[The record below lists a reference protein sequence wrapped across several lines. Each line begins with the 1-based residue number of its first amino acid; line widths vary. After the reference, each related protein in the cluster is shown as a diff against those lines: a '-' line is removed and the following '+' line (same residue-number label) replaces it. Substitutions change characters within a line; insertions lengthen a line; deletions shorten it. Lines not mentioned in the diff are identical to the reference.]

1 MRDVVALLG
10 FALGLSCQDPAA
22 PPTGSMSSGS
32 GSGSA
37 MRAGSAG
44 SGSGSAGS
52 GTAQASDLGSGS
64 AATPPE
70 PGRVTLP
77 RTGDEPPRK
86 TTKPLA
92 RAELERL
99 AGIEFKDFHRQDRGV
114 HERFT
119 EFRHVTTTRPILGVT
134 ITIEPCA
141 RAEPRRASRPVA
153 RKRANAA
160 TPGHVCTPMQLELWK
175 ARTDELKQS
184 LSKQLIARPETL
196 FEVGTRDVLGTPAIY
211 TYQLAAFF
219 GTDETGQPVGAYSD
233 AYILYYNDGVN
244 EIRVN
249 AAYIDDAVGGTDK
262 LLAIAPREDLEKLAV
277 SFMRYY
283 LHEWR

>member
-10 FALGLSCQDPAA
+10 FALGSSCQNPPA
-22 PPTGSMSSGS
+22 PPAGATDRATG
-32 GSGSA
+32 A
-37 MRAGSAG
+37 
-44 SGSGSAGS
+44 
-52 GTAQASDLGSGS
+52 GSGS
-64 AATPPE
+64 AAAATGLGSSSATAPAPPPE

-77 RTGDEPPRK
+77 KTGDEPPRK

-92 RAELERL
+92 LAELERL
-99 AGIEFKDFHRQDRGV
+99 AAIEFEDFARQDRGI
-114 HERFT
+114 HERLT
-119 EFRHVTTTRPILGVT
+119 EFRHSTKTRPILGVT

-141 RAEPRRASRPVA
+141 PAAPRRAGQQAV

-160 TPGHVCTPMQLELWK
+160 PGRACTPMQLDLWK
-175 ARTDELKQS
+175 AKADELKQS

-196 FEVGTRDVLGTPAIY
+196 FEVGTRDVLGVPAIY
-211 TYQLAAFF
+211 TYQLGSFF
-219 GTDETGQPVGAYSD
+219 GKDETGQPVGAYSD

-249 AAYIDDAVGGTDK
+249 AAYIDDAIGGMDK
-262 LLAIAPREDLEKLAV
+262 LLAVAPREDLEKLAV
-277 SFMRYY
+277 SFMSYY